1 MPRRGRGDAAV
12 QLPQYALAAQRAE
25 RTQRL
30 YGGEVVLVGAFLRGV
45 VLDGLVDHRGQLVDQ
60 RVHRAV
66 GEEGRQLIEDVVVPL
81 KAVLVGEQRRDQR
94 PLARG
99 RRVDGVVDRRCGA
112 AARKAAEGQVVV
124 PGQYGQPAVELI
136 EIVVVQHIAQIAVV
150 VDQQRVR
157 RQPGDRAVHIQRRIE
172 RALRDRLEGRDQA
185 RFVRVRG
192 VVGLGVVEYVS
203 VERCVVAQIAQRR
216 RALCAAAEAAVF
228 VRRGE
233 VGEIAVRQVGR
244 GRRVGSAAVC
254 LGACIGAVVGLVGRG
269 RAVRSGFVVL
279 RVVSHIEAVRRGH
292 VAKIGHIRRGEIGK
306 AVVLIAASAA
316 AHAVRAIGL
325 VEEAAVG
332 REIALDE
339 GIVDALDGQIQ
350 PPVFAV
356 DIDLGHGEQRRF
368 SARPVQQI
376 VAQIFL
382 DEGVVRLGV
391 VEHLFVQPVE
401 RLLFDVFAEA
411 DLEAVALVLRH
422 GQAGIALAA
431 DAGGGNALA
440 V

>member
-1 MPRRGRGDAAV
+1 M
-12 QLPQYALAAQRAE
+12 
-25 RTQRL
+25 
-30 YGGEVVLVGAFLRGV
+30 
-45 VLDGLVDHRGQLVDQ
+45 
-60 RVHRAV
+60 
-66 GEEGRQLIEDVVVPL
+66 VPL

-136 EIVVVQHIAQIAVV
+136 EKVVVQHIAQIAVV

-157 RQPGDRAVHIQRRIE
+157 RQPGDRAVHIQRGVKL
-172 RALRDRLEGRDQA
+172 ALRDRLEGGDQA

-192 VVGLGVVEYVS
+192 IVGLGVVEYVA

-279 RVVSHIEAVRRGH
+279 RVVSHIEAVRRG
-292 VAKIGHIRRGEIGK
+292 EIGK
-306 AVVLIAASAA
+306 AIVLIAASAA
-316 AHAVRAIGL
+316 AHAVRAVGL

-339 GIVDALDGQIQ
+339 GIVDALDRQIQ

-356 DIDLGHGEQRRF
+356 DIDLGHGEERRF

-382 DEGVVRLGV
+382 DERVVRLGV
-391 VEHLFVQPVE
+391 VEHHFVQPVE

>member
-1 MPRRGRGDAAV
+1 M
-12 QLPQYALAAQRAE
+12 
-25 RTQRL
+25 
-30 YGGEVVLVGAFLRGV
+30 
-45 VLDGLVDHRGQLVDQ
+45 
-60 RVHRAV
+60 
-66 GEEGRQLIEDVVVPL
+66 
-81 KAVLVGEQRRDQR
+81 
-94 PLARG
+94 
-99 RRVDGVVDRRCGA
+99 
-112 AARKAAEGQVVV
+112 
-124 PGQYGQPAVELI
+124 
-136 EIVVVQHIAQIAVV
+136 QHIAQIAVV

-157 RQPGDRAVHIQRRIE
+157 RQPGDRAVHIQRGVRF
-172 RALRDRLEGRDQA
+172 ALRDRLEGRDQA

-192 VVGLGVVEYVS
+192 VVGLGVVEYVA

-216 RALCAAAEAAVF
+216 RALCAAAEAAKAAAVF

-254 LGACIGAVVGLVGRG
+254 LGACIGAVVGFVGRG

-316 AHAVRAIGL
+316 AHAARAIGL

-376 VAQIFL
+376 AAQVFL
-382 DEGVVRLGV
+382 DERVVRLGV
-391 VEHLFVQPVE
+391 VAHHFVQPVE